1 MENLKLQFIS
11 KIPPKEER
19 NPSLF
24 YYDLR
29 NSEVDNGFT
38 IERGVLV
45 NNIGSIVTNKEI
57 LGDKESIT
65 NEELENMKYEQ
76 VTDLYIKQNSIESDM
91 EM

>member
-11 KIPPKEER
+11 RIPPLEER
-19 NPSLF
+19 NPKLF

-29 NSEVDNGFT
+29 NSEIDDGFT
-38 IERGVLV
+38 VERGVLV